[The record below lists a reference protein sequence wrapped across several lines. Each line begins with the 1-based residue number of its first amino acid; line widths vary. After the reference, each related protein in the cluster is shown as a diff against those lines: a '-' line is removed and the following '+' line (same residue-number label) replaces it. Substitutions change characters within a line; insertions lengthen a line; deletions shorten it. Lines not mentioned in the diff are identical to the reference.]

1 MIRTSG
7 MATGSK
13 FSDVQI
19 DRVAGIMIN
28 FRIMISG
35 DYNSKDLNDKENIL
49 KKKLERL
56 ISEIEA
62 LKSDAEVKIQDL
74 EKTAKDRLVELELKM
89 GILEEQ
95 VRFLNQVLASMDP
108 EKRIN

>member
-1 MIRTSG
+1 MIL
-7 MATGSK
+7 
-13 FSDVQI
+13 
-19 DRVAGIMIN
+19 
-28 FRIMISG
+28 G
-35 DYNSKDLNDKENIL
+35 DFNSKDLNDKENIL
-49 KKKLERL
+49 RKKLERL

-95 VRFLNQVLASMDP
+95 VRSLHQILASMDP

>member
-1 MIRTSG
+1 
-7 MATGSK
+7 
-13 FSDVQI
+13 
-19 DRVAGIMIN
+19 
-28 FRIMISG
+28 MISG
-35 DYNSKDLNDKENIL
+35 DFNSKDLNDKENIL

>member
-1 MIRTSG
+1 
-7 MATGSK
+7 
-13 FSDVQI
+13 
-19 DRVAGIMIN
+19 
-28 FRIMISG
+28 MISG
-35 DYNSKDLNDKENIL
+35 EYNSKDLNDKENIL

-74 EKTAKDRLVELELKM
+74 EKSAKDRLVELELKM

>member
-1 MIRTSG
+1 
-7 MATGSK
+7 
-13 FSDVQI
+13 
-19 DRVAGIMIN
+19 
-28 FRIMISG
+28 MISG
-35 DYNSKDLNDKENIL
+35 DFNSKDLNDKENIL

-95 VRFLNQVLASMDP
+95 VRSLHQILASMDP

>member
-1 MIRTSG
+1 MIL
-7 MATGSK
+7 
-13 FSDVQI
+13 
-19 DRVAGIMIN
+19 
-28 FRIMISG
+28 G
-35 DYNSKDLNDKENIL
+35 DFNSKDLSDKENIL
-49 KKKLERL
+49 RKKLERL

-95 VRFLNQVLASMDP
+95 VRSLHQILASMDP

>member
-1 MIRTSG
+1 MIL
-7 MATGSK
+7 
-13 FSDVQI
+13 
-19 DRVAGIMIN
+19 
-28 FRIMISG
+28 G

-49 KKKLERL
+49 RKKLERL

-74 EKTAKDRLVELELKM
+74 ERTAKDRLVELELKM

-95 VRFLNQVLASMDP
+95 VRSLHQMLASMSP